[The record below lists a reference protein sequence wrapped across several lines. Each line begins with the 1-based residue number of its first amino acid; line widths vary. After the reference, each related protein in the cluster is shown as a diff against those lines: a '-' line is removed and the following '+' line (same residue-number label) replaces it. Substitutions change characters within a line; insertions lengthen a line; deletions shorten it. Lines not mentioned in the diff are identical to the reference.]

1 MRILGIDPG
10 MADIGFGVIEKAG
23 RGWRAVECGTIK
35 TRKQQLAQE
44 RLAKIDHDLRIILS
58 QLQPNHAVVEAFV
71 PNTARHGAV
80 DVLQARGVILL
91 ALERVGLGCAEPHQ
105 QTWKAGILRGNA
117 EKHEIGAFV
126 RDELGM
132 DGLPPT
138 NHAADALGMALYFTR
153 LLR

>member
-10 MADIGFGVIEKAG
+10 MADIGFGVIERAG

-35 TRKQQLAQE
+35 TRKEQLAQE
-44 RLAKIDHDLRIILS
+44 RLAEIDLDLRQILA
-58 QLQPNHAVVEAFV
+58 QHQPNYAVVEAFV
-71 PNTARHGAV
+71 PHTAKHGAI

-105 QTWKAGILRGNA
+105 QTWKAAILSGRA
-117 EKHEIGAFV
+117 EKHEIIAHV

-132 DGLPPT
+132 QDDPPS
-138 NHAADALGMALYFTR
+138 NHAADALGMALYYARFVA
-153 LLR
+153 